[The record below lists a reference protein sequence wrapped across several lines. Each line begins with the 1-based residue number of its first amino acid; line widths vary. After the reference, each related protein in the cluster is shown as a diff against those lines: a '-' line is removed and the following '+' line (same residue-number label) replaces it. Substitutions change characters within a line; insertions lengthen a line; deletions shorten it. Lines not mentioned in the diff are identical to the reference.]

1 MKKQKSSKIIN
12 LCEVPS
18 SDDETEKARIKLDE
32 EELRSCL
39 KIIEDENHKMT
50 IKLHQKDQKMSKD

>member
-1 MKKQKSSKIIN
+1 MKKQKTSNIIN

-39 KIIEDENHKMT
+39 KIIEDEDQVT
-50 IKLHQKDQKMSKD
+50 QKDQKMSKD